1 MVLQLSQMIK
11 LPEVFKFEVADVIQ
25 IPEVFKFEIQ
35 PSPQMVKVVV
45 LLSFAIIFWVGF
57 TAGKAWHKYQKP
69 VLKLK
74 QMPQQLFRS
83 ATGDKLHLNGCSSL
97 GAGSTPYQMCK
108 RCTKAYHLE

>member
-1 MVLQLSQMIK
+1 MIK
-11 LPEVFKFEVADVIQ
+11 LTDVFKFEIPDVIK

-35 PSPQMVKVVV
+35 LSPQMLKVAV
-45 LLSFAIIFWVGF
+45 LLSFAIVFWVCF
-57 TAGKAWHKYQKP
+57 SAGKAWHKYQMP

-83 ATGDKLHLNGCSSL
+83 ATGDKLRLKGCSYL
-97 GAGSTPYQMCK
+97 GAGSTPHQMCK